1 MAWNFQNW
9 PLVQLT
15 SWNGPEPTT
24 GTFWYVFASAT
35 DSLPQMCSGRM
46 YTHGGNVG
54 ASVGLVVF
62 QTTVVS
68 FGAVTLVVNGK

>member
-1 MAWNFQNW
+1 
-9 PLVQLT
+9 
-15 SWNGPEPTT
+15 
-24 GTFWYVFASAT
+24 
-35 DSLPQMCSGRM
+35 MCSGRM

-54 ASVGLVVF
+54 ASVGLDVF